1 MLTLTDSEKVRLN
14 AVFPCVFTVMR
25 SLTKRFAL
33 TQDDRQEVFLR
44 ICQRWTRY
52 RAGADCA
59 DSTFVVLSAQW
70 AAADIA
76 KRRKIRTPTLPIT
89 GVDVIGEKSP
99 QDHAIDRDRLAEVLL
114 ALGRTKHRDAY
125 QMLTKWCY
133 GESVPEIAESLSVS
147 RSWVYNRMDLAI
159 SNIRSICHV

>member
-1 MLTLTDSEKVRLN
+1 VLTLTDSEKERLE

-25 SLTKRFAL
+25 SLTKRFEL

-44 ICQRWTRY
+44 VCQRWTKY
-52 RAGADCA
+52 REGTNCA
-59 DSTFVVLSAQW
+59 DSTFAVNSASW

-76 KRRKIRTPTLPIT
+76 KQRKVRTPTLPIT
-89 GVDVIGEKSP
+89 GVDLVGDKSP
-99 QDHAIDRDRLAEVLL
+99 QDQAIDRDRLAEVQL
-114 ALGRTKHRDAY
+114 ALGRTKHRDAHD
-125 QMLTKWCY
+125 MLTRWCH

-147 RSWVYNRMDLAI
+147 RSWVYNRRELAI

>member
-1 MLTLTDSEKVRLN
+1 MLTLNDSEKARLN

-25 SLTKRFAL
+25 SLTKRFSL

-44 ICQRWTRY
+44 IVQRWAKY
-52 RAGADCA
+52 RLGADCA

-76 KRRKIRTPTLPIT
+76 KRRKVHTPTLPIT
-89 GVDVIGEKSP
+89 GVDVVGEKSP
-99 QDHAIDRDRLAEVLL
+99 QDQAIDRDRLAEVQL
-114 ALGRTKHRDAY
+114 ALGRTKHRDAHD
-125 QMLTKWCY
+125 MLTRWCH
-133 GESVPEIAESLSVS
+133 GESIPEIAESLSVS
-147 RSWVYNRMDLAI
+147 RSWVYNRREFAI